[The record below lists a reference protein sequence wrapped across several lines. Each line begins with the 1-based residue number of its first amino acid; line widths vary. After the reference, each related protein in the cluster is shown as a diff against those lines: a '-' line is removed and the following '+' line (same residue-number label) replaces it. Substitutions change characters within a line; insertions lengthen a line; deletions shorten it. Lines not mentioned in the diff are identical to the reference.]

1 MARSTRR
8 AFLGQLGAAAAV
20 MPGLS
25 SLPWEAGASSAV
37 VTGQSSAVGAT
48 YDLVIAGGRVIDPA
62 QDLSAVR
69 DVAILHGRVARIDE
83 HIPRAQA
90 RQVFD
95 ATDKIVTPGLID
107 VHSHV
112 YEYGTPLGV
121 NSDVVGNRSGVTT
134 IVDAGTTGA
143 TMFPGFRKFV
153 IEGARTRIYALLNI
167 STAGCCT
174 DEIYL
179 DPRLINARAVLRVIE
194 AHRDLIVGVKVRV
207 RGRHEDLDHDISV
220 MKTAREIANQAGVA
234 IMMHWST
241 EPDLL
246 AIMKAGDIL
255 THPFNPPGRNS
266 SNIFGSQ
273 ETQADEVLPQI
284 LELEN
289 RGIFTDGQLATTHH
303 QWEVS
308 EKATS
313 QGWFP
318 DAISTDVARYPDRT
332 PASVLLPMS
341 QFLHLGMSLEQV
353 IARVTTTPAKMF
365 DYPEQVGSLEPG
377 SSADLAVLELEQGPF
392 TFGDGSRPA
401 HTREL
406 AQQFVNVATVKGG
419 VFVKGGLTARAARGT
434 TPRRTGTAMR
444 IRGKS
449 RRGST
454 EDIQTEE

>member
-1 MARSTRR
+1 MARPTRR
-8 AFLGQLGAAAAV
+8 TFLGQLGAAAVV

-25 SLPWEAGASSAV
+25 SLPMEAGASPAPA
-37 VTGQSSAVGAT
+37 TGQASASEAT
-48 YDLVIAGGRVIDPA
+48 YDLLIVGGRVIDPA
-62 QDLSAVR
+62 QSLSAVR
-69 DVAILHGRVARIDE
+69 DVAILHGRIASIDE
-83 HIPRAQA
+83 NIPRAQA

-107 VHSHV
+107 LHSHV

-121 NSDVVGNRSGVTT
+121 NSDLVGNLSGVTT

-143 TMFPGFRKFV
+143 SMFPGFRRFV

-179 DPRLINARAVLRVIE
+179 DPRLINTRSALRVIE

-207 RGRHEDLDHDISV
+207 RGKHEDLGHDISV
-220 MKTAREIANQAGVA
+220 MTTAREIADQTGVP

-255 THPFNPPGRNS
+255 AHPFNPPSENT

-273 ETQADEVLPQI
+273 LTQADAVLPQI
-284 LELEN
+284 LALKD

-318 DAISTDVARYPDRT
+318 DAISTDVARNPDGT

-341 QFLHLGMSLEQV
+341 QFLHLGLSLEQV
-353 IARVTTTPAKMF
+353 IEGVTTNPAKMF
-365 DYPEQVGSLEPG
+365 NYPEKVGSLEPG
-377 SSADLAVLELEQGPF
+377 SSADVAVLELEQGSF
-392 TFGDGSRPA
+392 TFGDGSRPEA

-406 AQQFVNVATVKGG
+406 RQQFVNVATVKGG
-419 VFVKGGLTARAARGT
+419 VFVKGGITA
-434 TPRRTGTAMR
+434 
-444 IRGKS
+444 
-449 RRGST
+449 
-454 EDIQTEE
+454 

>member
-8 AFLGQLGAAAAV
+8 AFLEQFGAAAIV
-20 MPGLS
+20 S
-25 SLPWEAGASSAV
+25 SGFRRDAGASPVIA
-37 VTGQSSAVGAT
+37 TGQDRASEQT
-48 YDLVIAGGRVIDPA
+48 YDLLIAGGRVIDPG

-69 DVAILHGRVARIDE
+69 DIAIAHGRIARVDVN
-83 HIPRAQA
+83 IPRVQA
-90 RQVFD
+90 RRVFD

-107 VHSHV
+107 FHSHV

-121 NSDVVGNRSGVTT
+121 NSDIVGNLSGVTT

-143 TMFPGFRKFV
+143 SMFPGFRKFV

-179 DPRLINARAVLRVIE
+179 DPRLINTRAVLRIIE
-194 AHRDLIVGVKVRV
+194 THRDVILGIKVRV
-207 RGRHEDLDHDISV
+207 RGKREDLAHDISV
-220 MKTAREIANQAGVA
+220 MRTAREIADQAGVP

-246 AIMKAGDIL
+246 AIMQAGDIL
-255 THPFNPPGRNS
+255 THPFNPPSENS
-266 SNIFGSQ
+266 SNVFGSQ
-273 ETQADEVLPQI
+273 LSQAEDVLPQI
-284 LELEN
+284 RELTE

-308 EKATS
+308 EKAAS

-341 QFLHLGMSLEQV
+341 QFLHLGLSLDQV
-353 IARVTTTPAKMF
+353 IERVTTNPAKMLS
-365 DYPEQVGSLEPG
+365 YPETVGVLAPG
-377 SSADLAVLELEQGPF
+377 GPADVAVLDLEQGRF
-392 TFGDGSRPA
+392 TFGDGSRPDA

-406 AQQFVNVATVKGG
+406 GQQFVNVATVKGG
-419 VFVKGGLTARAARGT
+419 VFVKGGITA
-434 TPRRTGTAMR
+434 
-444 IRGKS
+444 
-449 RRGST
+449 
-454 EDIQTEE
+454 

>member
-8 AFLGQLGAAAAV
+8 TFLGQFGAAAAV
-20 MPGLS
+20 VIPGIS
-25 SLPWEAGASSAV
+25 SLPKEAGASRAV
-37 VTGQSSAVGAT
+37 AQGSVAT
-48 YDLVIAGGRVIDPA
+48 YDLLIAGGRVIDPA
-62 QDLSAVR
+62 QGLSEVR
-69 DVAILHGRVARIDE
+69 DVAVLHGRIARIDE

-95 ATDKIVTPGLID
+95 AAGKIVTPGLID
-107 VHSHV
+107 LHSHV
-112 YEYGTPLGV
+112 YEHGTPLGV
-121 NSDVVGNRSGVTT
+121 NSDLVGIQSGVTT

-143 TMFPGFRKFV
+143 SMFPGFRKFV
-153 IEGARTRIYALLNI
+153 IEAARTRIYVLLNI

-179 DPRLINARAVLRVIE
+179 DPRLINTRAILRVID
-194 AHRDLIVGVKVRV
+194 AHRDLIVGIKVRV
-207 RGRHEDLDHDISV
+207 RGKHEDLAHDISV
-220 MKTAREIANQAGVA
+220 METAREIADQTGLS

-246 AIMKAGDIL
+246 AIMQAGDIL
-255 THPFNPPGRNS
+255 THPFNPPSANT
-266 SNIFGSQ
+266 SNVFGSQ
-273 ETQADEVLPQI
+273 MTQAEGVLPQI
-284 LELEN
+284 LELRD

-318 DAISTDVARYPDRT
+318 DSISTDVSRYPDRT

-353 IARVTTTPAKMF
+353 IERVTTNPAKMF
-365 DYPEQVGSLEPG
+365 NYPEKVGSLEPG
-377 SSADLAVLELEQGPF
+377 SSADVAVLELEQGSF
-392 TFGDGSRPA
+392 TFGDGSRPQA

-406 AQQFVNVATVKGG
+406 RQQFVNVATVKGG
-419 VFVKGGLTARAARGT
+419 VFVKGG
-434 TPRRTGTAMR
+434 
-444 IRGKS
+444 
-449 RRGST
+449 
-454 EDIQTEE
+454 